1 MTMFN
6 IGISENYAPT
16 YEEIE
21 RDYKNG
27 AISKEQLKDLAQ
39 KRHNYNVQ
47 QANTQ
52 QLKETLGGGV
62 RAIIGG
68 GLEGASFH
76 PIFNIPYVGTGIGGA
91 MFEWGNSIN
100 NQESAKDTLKNIG
113 KGFAIGETVGA
124 IPYVGKGLNRLSG
137 GKIGSGLSNI
147 GSKISKSPVG
157 EKASDFG
164 NKLADYLTTDIKAFN
179 PSKQIVYHGSP
190 YDFDKFSNEA
200 IGTGE
205 GAQAHGLGHYA
216 ALDKNIADK
225 RYRQALTGDNFD
237 NEQFFYN
244 GKSIDDKNKKAILS
258 TIYENGRDKVLQVR
272 EKNIDKYKY
281 NNDEYLQKLQELE
294 WIKSLNENLI
304 KKETNKGQL
313 YKLKVPNDNVMLREN
328 VSFTEQPQ
336 AVQKGLRDIQN
347 DILQSK
353 GYNSIDEINSKIDA
367 LNAEYET
374 LSNKPVLPWES
385 SPTSQVQ
392 AQISDLERLRDMYD
406 FGGSSKNIYRQL
418 NNYYGD
424 KTNELLI
431 SKGIK
436 GISYNGGIDGEARVI
451 FNPEDIDIVKK
462 YYNQPDLWKYLNG
475 LKPNEGAELT
485 AIENFLRNPQFPM
498 TEKDFNNYEKLGL
511 NYYQN
516 ILQPN
521 SIEVPE
527 YGTIRFNRKN
537 KGKDDITNF
546 KMYPDLFELLKGS
559 KKINRTNYK
568 NEIDREYDYLENPR
582 NKLYQFLIEDIKD
595 KGKRYKMMKNKET
608 GK

>member
-1 MTMFN
+1 MTTFN
-6 IGISENYAPT
+6 IGISKNYAPT
-16 YEEIE
+16 YEEME

-27 AISKEQLKDLAQ
+27 AISKDQLKDLAQ
-39 KRHNYNVQ
+39 KRHNYNVK

-52 QLKETLGGGV
+52 QLKETLGSGV
-62 RAIIGG
+62 RALIGG

-113 KGFAIGETVGA
+113 KGFAVGETVGA

-147 GSKISKSPVG
+147 GSKIENSPIGQKVG
-157 EKASDFG
+157 SFG
-164 NKLADYLTTDIKAFN
+164 NKLADYLTTDIKGFN
-179 PSKQIVYHGSP
+179 PNKQTAWHGSP
-190 YDFDKFSNEA
+190 YDFEKFSNEA

-216 ALDKNIADK
+216 ALNKNIADK
-225 RYRQALTGDNFD
+225 RYRQALTDDNFD

-313 YKLKVPNDNVMLREN
+313 YKLKVPNDNVLLREN

-353 GYNSIDEINSKIDA
+353 GYNSIDEINSKIDV
-367 LNAEYET
+367 LNAEYEA

-392 AQISDLERLRDMYD
+392 AQISDLERLRNMYD
-406 FGGSSKNIYRQL
+406 FGGSSKNIYRRL

-424 KTNELLI
+424 KTNELLT

-485 AIENFLRNPQFPM
+485 AIENILRNPQFPM
-498 TEKDFNNYEKLGL
+498 TEKDFKNYEKLGL

-527 YGTIRFNRKN
+527 YGTIHFNRKN